1 MATAANQKVPQS
13 SGSDLAGIAQLVSLL
28 GGQRGTTTTTTNP
41 GDTAAL
47 QAALSQLQSADYT
60 AMLEGIFRQAGAQIP
75 GLRNAYTSSIGAR
88 GRSNSAIESAMAQLL
103 KATTLQAQE
112 KIAAQQLANQ
122 QTQVQAGNAI
132 ANATKGTQTTQA
144 TKSGLDLGRAAA
156 LLALWQG
163 IGQLTGGKKLTD
175 MFPSM
180 TGGAAGAGV
189 TSTAPAIAAPV
200 GTVMASPPQTVEPMS
215 AAPVTS
221 NGGIGDMLSNL
232 VRAMGNVVAY
242 GSTTPPT
249 LTPTSPTDV
258 REIPTLPLNDVTGIK
273 SFNNTPDSGT
283 SMSLTDPDSLSMS
296 VSSAFSRPAGP
307 YGNVLLGI
315 PQPAQSIPGISSYWD
330 RPSFDIAYGD

>member
-1 MATAANQKVPQS
+1 MADTDKQKVPQS
-13 SGSDLAGIAQLVSLL
+13 SGSEIAGITQLISLL

-88 GRSNSAIESAMAQLL
+88 GRNNSAVESAMAQLL

-175 MFPSM
+175 MLPSM

-189 TSTAPAIAAPV
+189 TSTAPAIAAPA
-200 GTVMASPPQTVEPMS
+200 GTVIPSPAQTVEPMS

-221 NGGIGDMLSNL
+221 NGNLGDLIANAFKSLASVGTSQPTPSADMTTTSSESPSMLEQGASWLNAL
-232 VRAMGNVVAY
+232 GRGFQ
-242 GSTTPPT
+242 PPIDISD
-249 LTPTSPTDV
+249 L
-258 REIPTLPLNDVTGIK
+258 IPTPAPAMPEISK
-273 SFNNTPDSGT
+273 PDF
-283 SMSLTDPDSLSMS
+283 
-296 VSSAFSRPAGP
+296 AYF
-307 YGNVLLGI
+307 YGEN
-315 PQPAQSIPGISSYWD
+315 
-330 RPSFDIAYGD
+330 

>member
-13 SGSDLAGIAQLVSLL
+13 SGSDIAGITQLVSLL

-41 GDTAAL
+41 GDIAAL
-47 QAALSQLQSADYT
+47 QDALGQLKAADYT

-88 GRSNSAIESAMAQLL
+88 GRNNSGVESAMAQLL

-132 ANATKGTQTTQA
+132 ASATKGTQTTQA

-175 MFPSM
+175 MLPSM

-189 TSTAPAIAAPV
+189 TSTAPAIAAPA
-200 GTVMASPPQTVEPMS
+200 GTVIPSPAQTVEPMS

-221 NGGIGDMLSNL
+221 GGNAIGDVLSNAL
-232 VRAMGNVVAY
+232 KAMGNIVAY
-242 GSTTPPT
+242 GSTTPPMIAA
-249 LTPTSPTDV
+249 PGAASEP
-258 REIPTLPLNDVTGIK
+258 G
-273 SFNNTPDSGT
+273 
-283 SMSLTDPDSLSMS
+283 MSLDPNANMLGLDWDTLLMGSSPQQSTAISPSM
-296 VSSAFSRPAGP
+296 PMP
-307 YGNVLLGI
+307 TIDWN
-315 PQPAQSIPGISSYWD
+315 
-330 RPSFDIAYGD
+330 RPSFDIAYRD